1 MEATKTALDETLI
14 MLENLENVTNQEGA
28 TIMKKMK
35 EKTKEIAG
43 LKRQLED
50 VTLKCVEY
58 ERELKERVVELD
70 SLKEKIKNGMKVMEK
85 QEFDF
90 KQVTRHLAELK
101 EEMATGSGSQNP
113 IDLVDKNAEISQLQG
128 QLEEVQNI
136 SRKQD
141 RELLERDAELN
152 NLKEKIKQGIRAMA
166 KQEEDLKTSKER
178 LSEASLELARHK
190 EEVEKSAEEGE
201 VHAEQVAHLKE
212 ELTAAKDK
220 LAEVQQAPASSIR
233 QSCKINNSMHT
244 QFVALASKCS
254 NNHLSDDSTLSLFCT
269 F

>member
-1 MEATKTALDETLI
+1 MKAEKQEVEIKLEATKTALDETLI

-70 SLKEKIKNGMKVMEK
+70 ALKEKIKNGMKAMGRHED
-85 QEFDF
+85 DF
-90 KQVTRHLAELK
+90 KLVTQQLAEVR
-101 EEMATGSGSQNP
+101 EEMTKNNKGPASHNP
-113 IDLVDKNAEISQLQG
+113 IDLVEKNAEISELQG

-141 RELLERDAELN
+141 RELLEREAELT
-152 NLKEKIKQGIRAMA
+152 NLKEKIKQGRDA
-166 KQEEDLKTSKER
+166 KSGR
-178 LSEASLELARHK
+178 YICAIFFSW
-190 EEVEKSAEEGE
+190 
-201 VHAEQVAHLKE
+201 
-212 ELTAAKDK
+212 
-220 LAEVQQAPASSIR
+220 
-233 QSCKINNSMHT
+233 C
-244 QFVALASKCS
+244 
-254 NNHLSDDSTLSLFCT
+254 
-269 F
+269 